1 MSNNPLSL
9 LLADDDNDDCLLFEE
24 ALLELPI
31 LTHLSVVNDGEELMQ
46 YLNKNIADLPY
57 ILFLDLNIP
66 RKNGMECLKE
76 IKTNPLLRELH
87 VVIFSTAAELDLV
100 NSLYK
105 NGAQHYIRKPSEF
118 TQLKKVMEHAL
129 SMITGKKIVQPPKES
144 FVITGDL

>member
-1 MSNNPLSL
+1 MNTIPLSL

-31 LTHLSVVNDGEELMQ
+31 LSQLSVVNDGEELMQ
-46 YLNKNIADLPY
+46 YLNKKNTVLPF

-76 IKTNPLLRELH
+76 IKANPSLQHLH
-87 VVIFSTAAELDLV
+87 VVIFSTSAELELV

-118 TQLKKVMEHAL
+118 AQLKKVMAHAL
-129 SMITGKKIVQPPKES
+129 GVITEKKIAQPLKEN

>member
-76 IKTNPLLRELH
+76 IKGNPLLRELH